1 MQNAEKK
8 MYPTYLEGGVPG
20 ALAVLMFIIGILSI
34 LAGMAEL
41 VAGGVLLF
49 NQQIVGGLEL
59 MAAPVALVPT
69 IMAGFGALRLRRGS
83 AAGAGVIAA
92 ACAFRR
98 VLIIIGICA
107 ISLVGTISA
116 IGIFA
121 AGKSGAFLVFLLTS
135 AIYALAVVLFVFL
148 LKMYNRLREMMSLV
162 QTETAEWRPLNL
174 RGYRPPIGWTI
185 FVTVICCIST
195 VSLILYPNSGILNRL
210 YLNGAAIAASLQY
223 WMRSIA
229 VMTFLTAAQ
238 YLMTAIFCQAF
249 VRAHQ
254 SDNPEESMFRP
265 AGYAKV
271 TASGVIGTI
280 LLSWLV
286 LMTILNI
293 ITYVAYPYVAIGGT
307 WLSILNEVCLIV
319 SLTLL
324 AISLLHRCRAL
335 LTVLGA
341 VFGIVNVAILLI
353 RYIPK
358 IDEINFYF
366 FIWLAYVATYAI
378 FFVLL
383 LIAGIMSMSRKGP
396 APRGLRIA
404 MMIIGLGHG
413 AFAFV
418 YNGMNYY
425 WGIPVIFA
433 AIIAAVFA
441 GAVIALSMAPRKAP
455 DRKRA
460 LPETIPQVLPDPR
473 PAPAVAPESLLDRA
487 VREQRTPVRL
497 RSAKSERV
505 QARLAAAEAGAV
517 CTAELVEREGRA
529 PVWKVTG
536 PGGMLGSLR
545 EDEYTEGRTI
555 VLAKVV
561 TKEDD
566 EEYPRRAYVYVM

>member
-1 MQNAEKK
+1 MQNAERK

-20 ALAVLMFIIGILSI
+20 ALAVLMFILGILSI
-34 LAGMAEL
+34 VAGAAEL
-41 VAGGVLLF
+41 AAGGVLLF
-49 NQQIVGGLEL
+49 NQEIVNGLEL

-121 AGKSGAFLVFLLTS
+121 AGKNSAFLVFLLTS

-148 LKMYNRLREMMSLV
+148 LKMYNRLREMMDQV
-162 QTETAEWRPLNL
+162 REETAERRPLNL

-185 FVTVICCIST
+185 FVTVLSCISAAAI
-195 VSLILYPNSGILNRL
+195 LIYP
-210 YLNGAAIAASLQY
+210 YLNIENELYYSGVTIAAHLQNY
-223 WMRSIA
+223 LQPVA
-229 VMTFLTAAQ
+229 VLSFLTAAQ
-238 YLMTAIFCQAF
+238 YLLIVVFCRAF
-249 VRAHQ
+249 VRAHETEG
-254 SDNPEESMFRP
+254 PERDTFGP

-271 TASGVIGTI
+271 SASGVIGTI
-280 LLSWLV
+280 LLSWLAT
-286 LMTILNI
+286 MSILNI
-293 ITYVAYPYVAIGGT
+293 IRYLVYPYYFSGRL
-307 WLSILNEVCLIV
+307 WLILNEACLVVCF
-319 SLTLL
+319 TLL
-324 AISLLHRCRAL
+324 AVALVHRRRAL
-335 LTVLGA
+335 LTVIGA
-341 VFGIVNVAILLI
+341 VFGIADVAILLFLNLRNVHDIDI
-353 RYIPK
+353 RSGL
-358 IDEINFYF
+358 
-366 FIWLAYVATYAI
+366 WLAYIVTFAA
-378 FFVLL
+378 FFALL
-383 LIAGIMSMSRKGP
+383 LVAGIVSLRRKAP
-396 APRGLRIA
+396 APKGLRIA
-404 MMIIGLGHG
+404 LMAVGLAHE
-413 AFAFV
+413 AVALV
-418 YNGMNYY
+418 YSGFNYN
-425 WGIPVIFA
+425 WQSILARTLIE
-433 AIIAAVFA
+433 AAVFA

-460 LPETIPQVLPDPR
+460 LPETMPQVLPDPR

-529 PVWKVTG
+529 PVWKITG

>member
-1 MQNAEKK
+1 MQNAERK

-20 ALAVLMFIIGILSI
+20 ALAVLMFILGILSI
-34 LAGMAEL
+34 LAGVAEV
-41 VAGGVLLF
+41 VAGGILLF
-49 NQQIVGGLEL
+49 NQEIVNGLEL

-148 LKMYNRLREMMSLV
+148 LKMYNRLREMMDQV
-162 QTETAEWRPLNL
+162 REETAERRPLNL
-174 RGYRPPIGWTI
+174 CGYRPPIGWTI
-185 FVTVICCIST
+185 FVTVLSCISAAA
-195 VSLILYPNSGILNRL
+195 ILVYP
-210 YLNGAAIAASLQY
+210 YLNIENELYYSGVTIAAHLQNY
-223 WMRSIA
+223 LQPVA
-229 VMTFLTAAQ
+229 VLSFLTAAQ
-238 YLMTAIFCQAF
+238 YLLIVVFCRAF
-249 VRAHQ
+249 VRAHETEG
-254 SDNPEESMFRP
+254 PERDTFGP

-271 TASGVIGTI
+271 SASGVIGTI
-280 LLSWLV
+280 LLSWLAT
-286 LMTILNI
+286 MSILNI
-293 ITYVAYPYVAIGGT
+293 IHYLVYPYYFSGRL
-307 WLSILNEVCLIV
+307 WLILNEACLAVCF
-319 SLTLL
+319 TLL
-324 AISLLHRCRAL
+324 AVALVHRRRAL
-335 LTVLGA
+335 LTVIGA
-341 VFGIVNVAILLI
+341 VFGIADVAIRIVSLC
-353 RYIPK
+353 
-358 IDEINFYF
+358 
-366 FIWLAYVATYAI
+366 
-378 FFVLL
+378 
-383 LIAGIMSMSRKGP
+383 RKAP
-396 APRGLRIA
+396 APKGLRIA
-404 MMIIGLGHG
+404 LMAVGLAHE
-413 AFAFV
+413 AVALV
-418 YNGMNYY
+418 YSGFNYN
-425 WGIPVIFA
+425 WQSILARTLIE
-433 AIIAAVFA
+433 AAVFA

-473 PAPAVAPESLLDRA
+473 PAPAVVPESLLDRA

-505 QARLAAAEAGAV
+505 QARLAAAEIGEV
-517 CTAELVEREGRA
+517 CTAELVEREGKD
-529 PVWKVTG
+529 PVWKIMG

-545 EDEYTEGRTI
+545 ENEYTEGQTI